1 MAGLYRFVVRFVDK
15 ASGRPVTGAAYRCRF
30 FDKDIIHDNRL
41 GESPLDEQGSAGVI
55 VSSAAFKGLDSPG
68 ETEPDLYCVLL
79 KDDKP
84 VFKTPVKM
92 NIKVESLN
100 PVTGRDARTIDLGV
114 FKV

>member
-15 ASGRPVTGAAYRCRF
+15 ASGKPVTGPAYRVRF

-41 GESPLDEQGSAGVI
+41 GESPLDGQGSAGVI

-68 ETEPDLYCVLL
+68 ETEPDLYCVLM
-79 KDDKP
+79 KDGQQ
-84 VFKTPVKM
+84 VFKTPVRM
-92 NIKVESLN
+92 NVKVEATD